1 MNKKVNRIFLKSS
14 AAIMSAVIAASDM
27 SIGMQSLGAYDGDF
41 EFLAEPQLKTVAEA
55 VNMGPFSFDVID
67 TKSEEES
74 FPEKYDSREYGYV
87 TSVKDQENTG
97 TCWAFAAMSCAET
110 NLIKKGLADKDID
123 LSEAHL
129 AWFGLCQT
137 PVDIN
142 DPLYGDGKNGGVEG
156 YEGGSFRY
164 EAIGTL
170 MRGSGVQLEENTGSI
185 LDFPVLDESQR
196 YVSYAQLVNADIL
209 DPNDLLSMKSR
220 IMENGSVEVGIALDE
235 REYCEEYNSY
245 YHTEL
250 TGGGHSVVIVGWD
263 DTFSKNN
270 FKNAVPEGDGAWICK
285 NSWGSVDSGVDKEGY
300 FYMSYYEPTLSMFD
314 AFSYDYVSADEYSDV
329 YQYDGS
335 IVYFN
340 SCTYGANIF
349 EAKKDENITAFSF
362 FTESEDVDFTAYI
375 YENPDENKPMS
386 GKLLAQQEG
395 YSQYPGYH
403 TFKLDTPVS
412 IEAGSKFSV
421 VIYFNGEYV
430 QLGYDDYNAVGSGC
444 SLYGL
449 SADYPVWEECT
460 DYNLCIKAFTGNGV
474 IINEENF
481 PDEAFRQYISANLDT
496 NSDNL
501 LSDKEISEITSL
513 DVSGM
518 GIYNLQGVEYLSQLT
533 ELDCSN
539 NPIAYL
545 DVSSNSKL
553 EKLTAENLVRNI
565 GSVSCKGTTIENL
578 DMSRVSDLSGAKEEN
593 GVIKPSETTLTY
605 TYSAGNSY
613 SVNITLVC
621 DEIIH
626 NGLGEWKDNN
636 EGYHVLEC
644 TDCGK
649 TEFEEHNYCIFTEVD
664 EEFSSKACD
673 VCGALCQHD
682 YGEFEVYDE
691 RAHSETCK
699 ICGIIH
705 VTEHEYGE
713 WVQNSDGTNTRTC
726 KYCTYSE
733 TCEHSYGEWED
744 SGDGTHTHSC
754 VKCGYDQN
762 VSHQYG
768 EWVYGENGTSSR
780 MCTDCSA
787 TEYCEHVFSSW
798 TDSGNA
804 ISEHSCTICSMT
816 ESCMHGDLTDD
827 GIINIF
833 DIALLRKVILNGKI
847 DYYTDLASDANK
859 DGNVNAADLVTLQKY
874 VKGVSAVLT

>member
-137 PVDIN
+137 PVDTN

-314 AFSYDYVSADEYSDV
+314 AFSYDYVSADEYSDI

-349 EAKKDENITAFSF
+349 EATKDQNITAFSF

-449 SADYPVWEECT
+449 SADYPLRC
-460 DYNLCIKAFTGNGV
+460 
-474 IINEENF
+474 
-481 PDEAFRQYISANLDT
+481 PLD
-496 NSDNL
+496 DRL
-501 LSDKEISEITSL
+501 F
-513 DVSGM
+513 
-518 GIYNLQGVEYLSQLT
+518 
-533 ELDCSN
+533 
-539 NPIAYL
+539 
-545 DVSSNSKL
+545 
-553 EKLTAENLVRNI
+553 
-565 GSVSCKGTTIENL
+565 GS
-578 DMSRVSDLSGAKEEN
+578 
-593 GVIKPSETTLTY
+593 
-605 TYSAGNSY
+605 
-613 SVNITLVC
+613 
-621 DEIIH
+621 
-626 NGLGEWKDNN
+626 
-636 EGYHVLEC
+636 
-644 TDCGK
+644 
-649 TEFEEHNYCIFTEVD
+649 
-664 EEFSSKACD
+664 
-673 VCGALCQHD
+673 
-682 YGEFEVYDE
+682 
-691 RAHSETCK
+691 
-699 ICGIIH
+699 
-705 VTEHEYGE
+705 
-713 WVQNSDGTNTRTC
+713 
-726 KYCTYSE
+726 
-733 TCEHSYGEWED
+733 
-744 SGDGTHTHSC
+744 
-754 VKCGYDQN
+754 
-762 VSHQYG
+762 
-768 EWVYGENGTSSR
+768 
-780 MCTDCSA
+780 
-787 TEYCEHVFSSW
+787 
-798 TDSGNA
+798 
-804 ISEHSCTICSMT
+804 
-816 ESCMHGDLTDD
+816 
-827 GIINIF
+827 
-833 DIALLRKVILNGKI
+833 
-847 DYYTDLASDANK
+847 
-859 DGNVNAADLVTLQKY
+859 
-874 VKGVSAVLT
+874 